1 MVRFPTEE
9 TNKRQDNTIT
19 SGEPYVEAQRKRL
32 LVKIK
37 LRELVDCVC
46 NLLQILNLW
55 MKI

>member
-19 SGEPYVEAQRKRL
+19 SGEPYAEAQRKRL